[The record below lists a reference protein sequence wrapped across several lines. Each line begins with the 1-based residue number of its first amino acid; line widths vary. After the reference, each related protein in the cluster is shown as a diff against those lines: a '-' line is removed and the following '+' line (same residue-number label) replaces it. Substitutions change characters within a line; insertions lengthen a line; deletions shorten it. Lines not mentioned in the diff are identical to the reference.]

1 MHEEYNIT
9 CVNSDGKT
17 HLITHVTFDGETNL
31 ITLSEE
37 NGFQW
42 SAYFANDE
50 KYKGFSTETC
60 EEIVW
65 CEDSKIYRSFHTKI
79 QNAEEYKSEYL
90 QYVMGG
96 DASWKQV
103 EYSLTHKNKN
113 IPE

>member
-9 CVNSDGKT
+9 
-17 HLITHVTFDGETNL
+17 HVTSDGETNF

-42 SAYFANDE
+42 SAYFANE
-50 KYKGFSTETC
+50 EEYKGFSTETC

-65 CEDSKIYRSFHTKI
+65 REDGKIYRSLHTVI

-90 QYVMGG
+90 QHVMGG
-96 DASWKQV
+96 DSGWKKVQ
-103 EYSLTHKNKN
+103 YMLNQRIRNT
-113 IPE
+113 PE